1 VQFEIYEKHFA
12 TDFPFL
18 HKRTFLSPLQQL
30 SSVSSPGHAKLSH
43 SKEPRHYNLLLLA
56 FLTQTS
62 RYHPELIAQT
72 EGPLQT
78 AEFYADAT
86 RKQLGYDFTGDQSLE
101 KIQALLMLGYH
112 EWTGLLGQNGWVK
125 IRIAISCAQALGYQ
139 YDEELDD
146 RGDSSKNGEELSSEQ
161 DQFIRHEIRR
171 RTFWS
176 CFILDRYLSV
186 GRNRPLMLN
195 VKDLGSIQLP
205 CSDTAFNHGRS
216 VKTRIFGE
224 DDEAYEKRR
233 EKSREL
239 AARARNGN
247 YHPDYRT
254 GGYVDD
260 VRWEV
265 GEHEEA
271 LSRYIHVVDHFSD
284 VMKWSNKGGR
294 RYVHPTLLCSCAA
307 DLSSSQGNL
316 APWNPETAFYHLEE
330 RLLQLKRS
338 LPVDLQ
344 LTPRNTE
351 VHIYTGTSRVYVLM
365 HAFLML
371 STVALYRE
379 YIAFSPWRV
388 TTPQGPLDD
397 PKVTEPLPRDRP
409 NYWVEQACDC
419 FGAVN
424 EFSSI
429 LQACQAQALVVES
442 PIAGFAT
449 YLVAWCG
456 MYRDV
461 VQRHR

>member
-30 SSVSSPGHAKLSH
+30 PPASSSAHAQPPHSSQ
-43 SKEPRHYNLLLLA
+43 PRHYNLLLLA

-62 RYHPELIAQT
+62 RYHPELVAQAG
-72 EGPLQT
+72 GPLQT

-112 EWTGLLGQNGWVK
+112 EWTGLLGRNGWVK

-139 YDEELDD
+139 YDDELDD
-146 RGDSSKNGEELSSEQ
+146 RGDSSKNGEELCSEQ

-186 GRNRPLMLN
+186 GKQRPLMLN
-195 VKDLGSIQLP
+195 IKDLGGIQLP

-216 VKTRIFGE
+216 VKTRLFGE
-224 DDEAYEKRR
+224 DDETYEKRR
-233 EKSREL
+233 EKLREL

-247 YHPDYRT
+247 YHPDYRA
-254 GGYVDD
+254 GGYGED

-265 GEHEEA
+265 GEHEEV

-294 RYVHPTLLCSCAA
+294 RYVHALSSCNRAT
-307 DLSSSQGNL
+307 DLSRSQGNL
-316 APWNPETAFYHLEE
+316 APWNPATDFYHLEE
-330 RLLQLKRS
+330 RLLHLKRS
-338 LPVDLQ
+338 LPLDLQ

-388 TTPQGPLDD
+388 TTPVGPLDD
-397 PKVTEPLPRDRP
+397 PKVTEPLPKDRP
-409 NYWVEQACDC
+409 NYWVEQASDC
-419 FGAVN
+419 FGAVKG
-424 EFSSI
+424 FASI
-429 LQACQAQALVVES
+429 LQACKVQSLVVES

-456 MYRDV
+456 TY
-461 VQRHR
+461 